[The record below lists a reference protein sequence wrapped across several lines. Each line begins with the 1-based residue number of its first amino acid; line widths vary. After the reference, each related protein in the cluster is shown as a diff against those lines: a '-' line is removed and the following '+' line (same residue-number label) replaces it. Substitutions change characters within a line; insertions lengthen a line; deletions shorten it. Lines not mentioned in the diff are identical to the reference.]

1 MIELKLLIFIVSQ
14 ARTNTFYAKKLN
26 ESKKIF
32 RYKSWILSAYRDL
45 CENFYL
51 VPFWR
56 FKIEKKLFDAILPL
70 RVWNHK
76 VLCVRSQYESNMC
89 LCFVQKYTLEIR
101 RCQS

>member
-1 MIELKLLIFIVSQ
+1 MNQRKYSGTNRGFFLPIEISV
-14 ARTNTFYAKKLN
+14 
-26 ESKKIF
+26 KIF
-32 RYKSWILSAYRDL
+32 TL
-45 CENFYL
+45 CRKL

-89 LCFVQKYTLEIR
+89 LCFVQKYPIEIR
-101 RCQS
+101 RCQR